1 MIKTLLAAVGALC
14 LHAAALAQ
22 PLQALDDAELAQVR
36 GGDGI
41 SIAMH
46 FAPNIGSLTWGMRDA
61 AGDTSYVVMKNLS
74 GTIDMFALT
83 LDVLKKPD
91 GSGDYV
97 ALGLPVYMKYTN
109 YGFESLSVQTDPQ
122 APVTGNLGSFNVN
135 GTLSMQGQVR
145 FWAH

>member
-1 MIKTLLAAVGALC
+1 
-14 LHAAALAQ
+14 
-22 PLQALDDAELAQVR
+22 
-36 GGDGI
+36 
-41 SIAMH
+41 MH
-46 FAPNIGSLTWGMRDA
+46 FAPNIGSLTWGMKDA
-61 AGDTSYVVMKNLS
+61 AGQTSYVVIKNIS
-74 GTIDMFALT
+74 GTVDMFALT

-122 APVTGNLGSFNVN
+122 ASTTGNLGSFNIN
-135 GTLSMQGQVR
+135 GTLSMQGQIR

>member
-1 MIKTLLAAVGALC
+1 MLKTLLAALVALG

-22 PLQALDDAELAQVR
+22 PLQVLDDAELAQVR
-36 GGDGI
+36 GGDGV

-46 FAPNIGSLTWGMRDA
+46 FAPNIGSLTWGMKDA
-61 AGDTSYVVMKNLS
+61 AGQTSYVVIKNMS
-74 GTIDMFALT
+74 GAIDMFALT

-122 APVTGNLGSFNVN
+122 ASTTGNLGSFNIN
-135 GTLSMQGQVR
+135 GTLSMQGQIR

>member
-1 MIKTLLAAVGALC
+1 MVKTLLVAVVGLC
-14 LHAAALAQ
+14 LHGAALAQ
-22 PLQALDDAELAQVR
+22 QLRALDDAELAQVR
-36 GGDGI
+36 GGDGV

-46 FAPNIGSLTWGMRDA
+46 FVPNIGSLTWGMKDA
-61 AGDTSYVVMKNLS
+61 AGQTSYVVIKYL
-74 GTIDMFALT
+74 GGAIDMFALT

-97 ALGLPVYMKYTN
+97 ALGLPTYMKYTN
-109 YGFESLSVQTDPQ
+109 YGFESLSVQADPQ
-122 APVTGNLGSFNVN
+122 APITGNLGSFNVN